1 MKNKVFTMYK
11 KGLILFFLM
20 FGCAVFAKAQQ
31 SGRVEVFKDS
41 LISVLQAY
49 RSEEGIN
56 PSLEKKTVSI
66 GKTSV
71 VDKSKMKRVKVRGF
85 RVQIFSGAS
94 RNEAYAEQGRFKNL
108 YKEYEAYVNYDEPN
122 YRVKVGDF
130 TSRSEAN
137 NLMRILRSQFD
148 NVFVFTEDVYV
159 YR

>member
-1 MKNKVFTMYK
+1 MYK
-11 KGLILFFLM
+11 KGLILFILVY
-20 FGCAVFAKAQQ
+20 GSATLAKAQQ
-31 SGRVEVFKDS
+31 SGQVEVLKDS
-41 LISVLQAY
+41 LISILQEY

-56 PSLEKKTVSI
+56 PSLDKKTVAI
-66 GKTSV
+66 GRMTA

-85 RVQIFSGAS
+85 RVQIFSGANRS
-94 RNEAYAEQGRFKNL
+94 EAYAEQSRFRNL
-108 YKEYEAYVNYDEPN
+108 YKDYDAYVNYDEPN

-130 TSRSEAN
+130 ESRAEAN

>member
-31 SGRVEVFKDS
+31 SGQVEVFKDS

-66 GKTSV
+66 GKISV